1 MSGAKTTSGTLA
13 PCTSTA
19 GAFDMVGN
27 LWEWSAEL
35 IFPPPGKSGTTD
47 NAGAM
52 ALGEGFNNTGGGTP
66 STKSLFIMNGSGDAL
81 DNGPNT
87 SISVLGF
94 RCVK

>member
-1 MSGAKTTSGTLA
+1 MSGAKTTSSTLA
-13 PCTSTA
+13 PGTSTT

-35 IFPPPGKSGTTD
+35 ILLPSGKSGTTD

-81 DNGPNT
+81 DNSPNT